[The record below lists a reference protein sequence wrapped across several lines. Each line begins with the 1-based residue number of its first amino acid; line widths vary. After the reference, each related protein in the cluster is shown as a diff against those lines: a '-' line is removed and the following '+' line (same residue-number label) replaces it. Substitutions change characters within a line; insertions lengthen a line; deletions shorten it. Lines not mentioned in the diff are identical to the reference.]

1 MAGYTVM
8 DMLNQQSRAG
18 IDDSPK
24 ARFRT
29 KDISISKMYR
39 NKMNFYK
46 VEDIESL
53 ARDIQEHGLKQNL
66 EVVYE
71 PCEDGEYRIISG
83 ERRWEALKILVSEG
97 LAKFEIA
104 TCRIVKPRDPDEE
117 QIEIIS
123 ANSYRTKSISDNL
136 EEVKRLKLAVE
147 NIRKREGQIEGYDL
161 KNKKTRDIVAGM
173 MGTSSTRVAQMECI
187 NNNLIQELREA
198 ADENKIDFSAA
209 YELSGMEE
217 SAQREMLALYKESGS
232 LTHKEVKTIKGK
244 MAAVRPNLD
253 KAESVPEPYAEPEPV
268 PEKVS
273 ESDTGKYMSYEDAA
287 VTYGMDAQE
296 ESETDPEGEVCSEF
310 EGYSCNIE
318 ETIKKHFLKG
328 GYIEGCAGCCRFCK
342 DKEKCEYTCDAVL
355 LQIGRKKGPE
365 RQQTNNKEHRPGDDY
380 EDPHP
385 ESITSLCYSCK
396 RYSDCNV
403 KTGTC
408 RKCDQYINKTEA
420 EKTEEQRY
428 SEEQDRID
436 RKTRKRLREMEDEEK
451 MKHLPSDRR
460 DAKEPQDKQEA
471 GSRTHKMRLTVRYFD
486 AVCNGSKSFE
496 LRKNDREYKVGDI
509 LEMEEYGGGGVGT
522 GRAVKAVITYI
533 LEGYTGLEDG
543 YCILSI
549 KIISGG
555 FYWIEG

>member
-1 MAGYTVM
+1 M
-8 DMLNQQSRAG
+8 DMLNQSSRAG
-18 IDDSPK
+18 LDDSPK

-39 NKMNFYK
+39 NEMNFYK

-53 ARDIQEHGLKQNL
+53 AKDIRAHGLKQNL
-66 EVVYE
+66 EVVHE
-71 PCEDGEYRIISG
+71 PCGEGEYQIVSG
-83 ERRWEALKILVSEG
+83 ERRWEALKALVSEG
-97 LAKFEIA
+97 FTKFEIA
-104 TCRIVKPRDPDEE
+104 TCRIVSPHDPDEE

-123 ANSYRTKSISDNL
+123 ANSYRMKCIADIL
-136 EEVKRLKLAVE
+136 EEERRLKQSLERLRA
-147 NIRKREGQIEGYDL
+147 NGRQIEGYDL
-161 KNKKTRDIVAGM
+161 RSGRTRDIVASKMGM
-173 MGTSSTRVAQMECI
+173 SATKIAQIESI
-187 NNNLIQELREA
+187 NNNLIEEFREELVKGR
-198 ADENKIDFSAA
+198 ITFSAA
-209 YELSGMEE
+209 YELSGMEGQV
-217 SAQREMLALYKESGS
+217 QRLVLASYQQTGS
-232 LTHKEVKTIKGK
+232 LTHKEVKGIKEG
-244 MAAVRPNLD
+244 MAAVPSG
-253 KAESVPEPYAEPEPV
+253 AEKPEAVPEPAKEADSASGQ
-268 PEKVS
+268 VS
-273 ESDTGKYMSYEDAA
+273 ESDTNKYKSYEESA
-287 VTYGMDAQE
+287 VTYGMDQPE
-296 ESETDPEGEVCSEF
+296 ETELEGDMCSEF

-318 ETIKKHFLKG
+318 EITAKHFTRG
-328 GYIEGCAGCCRFCK
+328 GYVEGCAGCCRFCK
-342 DKEKCEYTCDAVL
+342 DKETCEYTCDAVL
-355 LQIGRKKGPE
+355 SQIVH
-365 RQQTNNKEHRPGDDY
+365 RQGKEWQQAHSTEHRPGDDY

-408 RKCDQYINKTEA
+408 KKCDQYINKAEA

-436 RKTRKRLREMEDEEK
+436 RKTRKKLREMEDEEK
-451 MKHLPSDRR
+451 MKHLPSDRQN
-460 DAKEPQDKQEA
+460 AQEPQDKQ
-471 GSRTHKMRLTVRYFD
+471 GPGRTHKLKLTVKYFD
-486 AVCNGSKSFE
+486 AVCNGSKTFE

-533 LEGYTGLEDG
+533 LEGYAGLEDG

>member
-1 MAGYTVM
+1 M

-18 IDDSPK
+18 LDDSPK

-39 NKMNFYK
+39 NEMNFYK

-53 ARDIQEHGLKQNL
+53 AKDIRVHGLKQNL
-66 EVVYE
+66 EVVHE
-71 PCEDGEYRIISG
+71 PCGDGEYRIVSG
-83 ERRWEALKILVSEG
+83 ERRWEALKALVAEG
-97 LAKFEIA
+97 LTRFEIA
-104 TCRIVKPRDPDEE
+104 TCRIVSPGDPDEE

-123 ANSYRTKSISDNL
+123 ANSYRMKCLVDIL
-136 EEVKRLKLAVE
+136 EEERRLKLSLERLRAAGKE
-147 NIRKREGQIEGYDL
+147 IEGYDL
-161 KNKKTRDIVAGM
+161 KSGRIRDIIASM
-173 MGTSSTRVAQMECI
+173 MGMSRTKIAQIESI
-187 NNNLIQELREA
+187 NNHLILEFREEA
-198 ADENKIDFSAA
+198 VKGRITFSAA
-209 YELSGMEE
+209 YELSGLEE
-217 SAQREMLALYKESGS
+217 QAQRAVWESYGRTGN
-232 LTHKEVKTIKGK
+232 LTHKEVKSLKEEK
-244 MAAVRPNLD
+244 AAVAPGPEEP
-253 KAESVPEPYAEPEPV
+253 ESVSEPV
-268 PEKVS
+268 SADESKIVS
-273 ESDTGKYMSYEDAA
+273 ESDTNKYMSYEEAA
-287 VTYGMDAQE
+287 VAYGMDSQE
-296 ESETDPEGEVCSEF
+296 ETEPEGEMCSEF

-318 ETIKKHFLKG
+318 EITAKHFTRG
-328 GYIEGCAGCCRFCK
+328 GYVEGCPGCCRFCK
-342 DKEKCEYTCDAVL
+342 DKETCEYTCDAVL
-355 LQIGRKKGPE
+355 SQVVH
-365 RQQTNNKEHRPGDDY
+365 RQEKEWQQAHSTEHRPGDGY

-408 RKCDQYINKTEA
+408 RKCDQYINKAEA

-436 RKTRKRLREMEDEEK
+436 RKTRKKLREMEDEEK
-451 MKHLPSDRR
+451 MKHLPSDRQN
-460 DAKEPQDKQEA
+460 AQEPQDKQ
-471 GSRTHKMRLTVRYFD
+471 GPGRTHKLKLTVKYFD
-486 AVCNGSKSFE
+486 AVCNGSKTFE

-522 GRAVKAVITYI
+522 GRAVKAIITYI
-533 LEGYTGLEDG
+533 LEGYAGLEDG